1 MLDNLKKYDIGR
13 ASGSPRR
20 RELLE
25 GLGLS
30 FRVEVIKGIKE
41 CYPPTLP
48 VDEVPEYLSRLKS
61 HAYNVTGNE
70 LLITAD
76 TVVVLGGE
84 LIGKPHSEQE
94 AREMLHKLSG
104 NTHTVVTGVTIA
116 TVHGSASFSCKSQ
129 VEFAVLT
136 DEEIDYYVDRYQPLD
151 KAGSYGIQD
160 WIGYMG
166 IKGINGS
173 FYNVMGLPVQRL
185 YSVLKSM

>member
-1 MLDNLKKYDIGR
+1 MLDNLKKYDIVL

-104 NTHTVVTGVTIA
+104 NTHTVVTGVTIRSVA
-116 TVHGSASFSCKSQ
+116 SRRWNLPCSPTRKLITMSTVTSLS
-129 VEFAVLT
+129 T
-136 DEEIDYYVDRYQPLD
+136 
-151 KAGSYGIQD
+151 
-160 WIGYMG
+160 
-166 IKGINGS
+166 
-173 FYNVMGLPVQRL
+173 RL
-185 YSVLKSM
+185 AAMAYRTG